1 METNRRS
8 RRWWMIAVLLALL
21 LLMGWLGALHV
32 RHTRFRRLE
41 AEGRDLIN
49 SLVSL
54 RPQHVPAVAWNV
66 AVKEV
71 VLTAWGNVLDWP
83 EEVENDELGSVVSEL
98 RERVAKAQPET
109 APEQLTFVLDALE
122 SLRPSMSVYIQNRR
136 DQLSEALTW
145 KAD

>member
-1 METNRRS
+1 
-8 RRWWMIAVLLALL
+8 MIAVLLASLL
-21 LLMGWLGALHV
+21 LIGWLAAFHV

-41 AEGRDLIN
+41 AEGRELIS

-54 RPQHVPAVAWNV
+54 RPKHVPAAAWNV

-71 VLTAWGNVLDWP
+71 VVTAWGNVLDWP
-83 EEVENDELGSVVSEL
+83 EEVENNELEAVVSEL

-109 APEQLTFVLDALE
+109 VEEQLSFVLDALE

-136 DQLSEALTW
+136 DQLNEALTW
-145 KAD
+145 KTD